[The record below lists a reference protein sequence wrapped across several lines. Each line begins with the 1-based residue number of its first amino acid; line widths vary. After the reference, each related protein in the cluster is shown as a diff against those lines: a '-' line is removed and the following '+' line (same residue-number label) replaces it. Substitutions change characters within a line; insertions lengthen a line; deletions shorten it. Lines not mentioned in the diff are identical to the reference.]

1 MKARRAFFIS
11 LVSVIIGS
19 LQMAFFLP
27 GGVSCID
34 GTSSLLDGILFYMPI
49 QFAGVFLLS
58 LLNKKTADYFLLVG
72 VLLFWLW
79 VNKVEFT
86 SRYACW
92 STYTDTEIIK
102 AVLLKSALTCGV
114 SIALLGVFVNWYNR
128 LSIKTGNR
136 E

>member
-1 MKARRAFFIS
+1 MKAGRAFFIS
-11 LVSVIIGS
+11 LVSVTIGS
-19 LQMAFFLP
+19 IQMVFFLP

-34 GTSSLLDGILFYMPI
+34 GKSSLLDGILFYMPI

-58 LLNKKTADYFLLVG
+58 LLNKKTADLFLLVG

-86 SRYACW
+86 SRHACW

-114 SIALLGVFVNWYNR
+114 SIALLGVFVKWYKR
-128 LSIKTGNR
+128 RPIKTAD
-136 E
+136 ES

>member
-19 LQMAFFLP
+19 MQMAFFLP
-27 GGVSCID
+27 DGVSCID

-58 LLNKKTADYFLLVG
+58 LLNQKTMDYFLLAA
-72 VLLFWLW
+72 VLFFWIW
-79 VNKVEFT
+79 INKVEFT
-86 SRYACW
+86 HRHACW
-92 STYTDTEIIK
+92 STYTDAELIK
-102 AVLLKSALTCGV
+102 AVLQKSAFTCGV

-128 LSIKTGNR
+128 LSVKTRDR